1 MITQQ
6 NEMESKMMSLG
17 AIKAVENEAA
27 RKYAEQQGK
36 VAEQLISLIKSVK
49 VGETRAIAPGFEI
62 VRDTDGRV
70 YFVEDKVP
78 TEIEL

>member
-1 MITQQ
+1 
-6 NEMESKMMSLG
+6 MMSLG
-17 AIKAVENEAA
+17 AIHAVEAEAA
-27 RKYAEQQGK
+27 RKYNEQQGK

-49 VGETRAIAPGFEI
+49 VGETRAIAGFEI